1 MNLEMD
7 KVSLQSGKAMNT
19 TIDVQVPPAAYG
31 TDHGR
36 DAFRDVLLGVQRT
49 LAASWV
55 DDLPR
60 IAVVERDGLAT
71 VYVSTARILG
81 PAVRFDIR
89 GAVRAALAQYMALA
103 PYTNVVFLRRT
114 AA

>member
-1 MNLEMD
+1 M
-7 KVSLQSGKAMNT
+7 S
-19 TIDVQVPPAAYG
+19 TITDVQVPPAPYD

-36 DAFRDVLLGVQRT
+36 DSFRDVLLGVQRA

-55 DDLPR
+55 DDQPR
-60 IAVVERDGLAT
+60 IAVIERDGLAT
-71 VYVSTARILG
+71 VYVSTARVLDA
-81 PAVRFDIR
+81 AVRFDIR
-89 GAVRAALAQYMALA
+89 GAVRVALARYMALA

>member
-1 MNLEMD
+1 M
-7 KVSLQSGKAMNT
+7 ST
-19 TIDVQVPPAAYG
+19 TIDVQIPHTPHS
-31 TDHGR
+31 TDPGR

-55 DDLPR
+55 DDQPR

-71 VYVSTARILG
+71 VYVSTARALD
-81 PAVRFDIR
+81 PQVRSDIR
-89 GAVRAALAQYMALA
+89 GAVRAALAQYMSLA
-103 PYTNVVFLRRT
+103 PYTNVVFLRRR